1 MASRRVRTCRRVV
14 LTGALAPADRGACQQ
29 IIDGKIKIKNDS
41 QIERFTK
48 TGLKFDNG
56 SELEADVVM
65 YATGCA
71 TLLHY
76 IASRHMS

>member
-1 MASRRVRTCRRVV
+1 MGTSQ
-14 LTGALAPADRGACQQ
+14 L

-71 TLLHY
+71 TLLHDT
-76 IASRHMS
+76 ASRHVS

>member
-1 MASRRVRTCRRVV
+1 M
-14 LTGALAPADRGACQQ
+14 

-65 YATGCA
+65 YATGYVS
-71 TLLHY
+71 LSSFRRQDFL
-76 IASRHMS
+76 